1 MHELNILVEESKDT
15 ENVADDT
22 GQNRD
27 ECEDTRDEVSA
38 DGQDVR
44 LFFWLSTLKNDGGC
58 KRSKY
63 RFIGDLTHLRQ
74 HQHEWKFPNEDL
86 SDIHSITRS

>member
-1 MHELNILVEESKDT
+1 MHELNILVDESKDT

-22 GQNRD
+22 GHNSD

-44 LFFWLSTLKNDGGC
+44 LFFWLSTLEVDGGC
-58 KRSKY
+58 KRSNINSMGTKNLVHCSPY
-63 RFIGDLTHLRQ
+63 I
-74 HQHEWKFPNEDL
+74 
-86 SDIHSITRS
+86 